1 MLKKERNSYAKK
13 QNHLTLIFMHQL
25 LDNIYDTVGVEWSF
39 FLTGQL
45 KPIWYDYEKFL
56 PSKFLF
62 FLVLYKYVVKNVRL
76 QREP

>member
-1 MLKKERNSYAKK
+1 MLIKEQNSYAKK

-25 LDNIYDTVGVEWSF
+25 LDNIYDTVGVEWSSF
-39 FLTGQL
+39 FTGQL

-76 QREP
+76 QREL